1 MGTPNSFATLA
12 ASLLQTLPL
21 QLHVQNAE
29 VKLRATISI
38 PCSRITLTARV
49 ESRPPERSATAFLF
63 IRYLHLF
70 HTDYIYCTAQKSKQC
85 ISQGHLRH
93 FTFFDQILYRAF
105 LIKRFMWS
113 LCVVEYKVIRK
124 PLVKD
129 RFVVHYIKIMVYE
142 LFLNRPVVSFYVGV
156 DLRAIRIGEVM
167 RDALFFKLQ
176 TELA

>member
-1 MGTPNSFATLA
+1 MVMPNSLATLI
-12 ASLLQTLPL
+12 ASLLHVLSL
-21 QLHVQNAE
+21 QLQVQNAD
-29 VKLRATISI
+29 VKLSATTSI

-105 LIKRFMWS
+105 L
-113 LCVVEYKVIRK
+113 
-124 PLVKD
+124 
-129 RFVVHYIKIMVYE
+129 
-142 LFLNRPVVSFYVGV
+142 
-156 DLRAIRIGEVM
+156 
-167 RDALFFKLQ
+167 
-176 TELA
+176 